1 MNARKISF
9 HTSAA
14 AYACG
19 VAAAALLTIPAPAA
33 QNAAALTGVVSSALE
48 GAMEGVLVTARKD
61 GASIA
66 TTVVTDEQGRYSF
79 PANRLEP
86 GRYSLRIRAAGYV
99 ASGRPAAD
107 VAAGKTTSADLKL
120 LKTDNLAPHM
130 TNAEWLA
137 SMPGTDDQKAF
148 LQNCV
153 GCHTLERVVTSAHTA
168 ESFMKIIP
176 RMGTYAPG
184 SPPERP
190 QKLLPGPRGNRGI
203 VDAERVRQ
211 AATYLA
217 GANLSKGETWQY
229 PLQTFP
235 RPKGRGTRVI
245 ITTYDLARPEAMPHD
260 VIVQNGKVWY
270 SDFGSQFIGEM
281 DPKTGRIVDHPVP
294 VLKDE
299 QPRGVLEL
307 KADREGNVW
316 ASMMYQGG
324 IAMLDTKTNKVKTY
338 KVPDR
343 WQGPNT
349 QESMVSPENH
359 HVDGYVWTNNQED
372 HSILR
377 VNVKTG
383 EWENLGVLK
392 DQLGRTIDGYDL
404 PTDGQNNLYILE
416 FGGAGSKIGRVDAK
430 TKKLQTWEPA
440 LPHPRARR
448 GHFDE
453 HGVLWFAEYGA
464 NAIGRFD
471 PKTEKITEWQMPVKW
486 HLPYDAEA
494 DSKGDVWTA
503 SMLSDRIIRLNPR
516 TGDTVTY
523 MFPETTNVRRVF
535 IDKATDAL
543 WIGSN
548 LGNSIYKIEAL
559 D

>member
-1 MNARKISF
+1 MNAMKISF
-9 HTSAA
+9 YASA
-14 AYACG
+14 
-19 VAAAALLTIPAPAA
+19 VAAAALLNIQEPAA
-33 QNAAALTGVVSSALE
+33 QSTAALTGIVSSALE

-66 TTVVTDEQGRYSF
+66 TTVVTDEQGRYNF
-79 PANRLEP
+79 PANRLGP
-86 GRYSLRIRAAGYV
+86 GHYSIRIRAAGYA

-107 VAAGKTTSADLKL
+107 VAAGKTANADLKL
-120 LKTDNLAPHM
+120 MKTDNLAPHM
-130 TNAEWLA
+130 TSAEWLA

-153 GCHTLERVVTSAHTA
+153 GCHTLERVVASAHTP
-168 ESFMKIIP
+168 ESFMEIIP

-203 VDAERVRQ
+203 VDAERVKQ
-211 AATYLA
+211 AATFLA
-217 GANLSKGETWQY
+217 GVNLSKNETWQY

-260 VIVQNGKVWY
+260 VIVENGKVWY

-281 DPKTGRIVDHPVP
+281 DAKTGKIVDHPVP

-299 QPRGVLEL
+299 QPRGLLEL
-307 KADREGNVW
+307 KADRAGNVW

-338 KVPDR
+338 KVPDQ

-349 QESMVSPENH
+349 QESMVSPAHH

-392 DQLGRTIDGYDL
+392 DQLGRTIDGYDI
-404 PTDGQNNLYILE
+404 PTDEQNNLYVLE
-416 FGGAGSKIGRVDAK
+416 FGGAGSKIGRIDAK
-430 TKKLQTWEPA
+430 TRKLQTWEPA

-471 PKTEKITEWQMPVKW
+471 PRTEKITEWQMPVKW
-486 HLPYDAEA
+486 QLPYDAEA

-503 SMLSDRIIRLNPR
+503 SMLSDRIIRLNPQ

-523 MFPETTNVRRVF
+523 LFPDTTNVRRVF
-535 IDKATDAL
+535 IDKATNAL
-543 WIGSN
+543 WIGNN
-548 LGNSIYKIEAL
+548 LGNSIYKVEAL